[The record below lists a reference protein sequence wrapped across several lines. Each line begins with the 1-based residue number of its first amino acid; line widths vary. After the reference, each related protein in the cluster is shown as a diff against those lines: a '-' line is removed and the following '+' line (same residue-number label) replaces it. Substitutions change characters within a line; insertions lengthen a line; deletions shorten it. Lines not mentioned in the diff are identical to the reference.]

1 MAKAKKLPSGS
12 WRVLVYA
19 GLDEQG
25 KRKYESFTAPTKK
38 EAEFLASEFRF
49 KQKKKINPGD
59 MTLGEAIDA
68 YIAKKD
74 GVLSPSTIAG
84 YKKIRRTRF
93 QELMGVKLKSL
104 TTEALEQAVAKEARE
119 ISRRGAPLS
128 PKTIANSYMLLVSVL
143 KDYNPELNTSIRLPQ
158 QQNTAALKELLPPEI
173 IFRLV
178 KDTEIELP
186 VLLAMWLSFSMSEIR
201 GLTRQSVSAD
211 GYITIREVIVDVDGQ
226 PMRKPVAKQMLR
238 QRRLKIP
245 DYIQSLIDR
254 IPPEQSVL
262 VSLSGHTIYMRWRR
276 LLEAHGLPHM
286 TFHDLRHLNASV
298 MASLGIPDKYAQER
312 GGWKTDKIMKST
324 YQHTLPA
331 PRQEAD
337 AKIDV
342 YFDQARNGGKGPRR
356 LKIKKMQHEMQH
368 KK

>member
-104 TTEALEQAVAKEARE
+104 TTEALEQAVAGHSAQDIAQPAIQCGET
-119 ISRRGAPLS
+119 GANGTQGHAQVAFSVRCKFCHFLPS
-128 PKTIANSYMLLVSVL
+128 PYW
-143 KDYNPELNTSIRLPQ
+143 Y
-158 QQNTAALKELLPPEI
+158 
-173 IFRLV
+173 
-178 KDTEIELP
+178 
-186 VLLAMWLSFSMSEIR
+186 
-201 GLTRQSVSAD
+201 
-211 GYITIREVIVDVDGQ
+211 
-226 PMRKPVAKQMLR
+226 
-238 QRRLKIP
+238 
-245 DYIQSLIDR
+245 
-254 IPPEQSVL
+254 
-262 VSLSGHTIYMRWRR
+262 
-276 LLEAHGLPHM
+276 
-286 TFHDLRHLNASV
+286 
-298 MASLGIPDKYAQER
+298 
-312 GGWKTDKIMKST
+312 
-324 YQHTLPA
+324 
-331 PRQEAD
+331 
-337 AKIDV
+337 
-342 YFDQARNGGKGPRR
+342 
-356 LKIKKMQHEMQH
+356 
-368 KK
+368 